1 MKQNLQKKIDQL
13 EKQVE
18 YLKTQLLM
26 ADLTIDLM
34 LEMVENAVK
43 TNKQ

>member
-13 EKQVE
+13 EKQVK

-43 TNKQ
+43 INKQ